1 MSIGRTIV
9 ALLIALSVAILPA
22 AASAGMTVKSPQAA
36 GIYLTEDMSDCCPHK
51 VSPCEKAMDDCGAM
65 AACALK
71 CFSFLGTSAVIVFPS
86 AFKDDGVVCR
96 QSILFAG
103 GQSTLPTSSGLTS
116 P

>member
-9 ALLIALSVAILPA
+9 ALLIVLSVAILPA
-22 AASAGMTVKSPQAA
+22 AAGAGMTVKSPAAA
-36 GIYLTEDMSDCCPHK
+36 GISMTEDMSDCCPHK
-51 VSPCEKAMDDCGAM
+51 ANPCEETMDDCGTM

-71 CFSFLGTSAVIVFPS
+71 CFSFLGASAVIVFPS
-86 AFKDDGVVCR
+86 AFAKICR